1 MILDNERE
9 VQREF
14 NAVYNHLV
22 ELKYALDQKK
32 DSRSNRILGLIR
44 RIEELIHESEVDW
57 YQELVQGKWMKWSK
71 TSSEVEKIKPSSWPN
86 TEYAHQSLK
95 IRFPI
100 NLHHDY
106 LIPAASP
113 KVFKRFT
120 DEDDE

>member
-44 RIEELIHESEVDW
+44 
-57 YQELVQGKWMKWSK
+57 
-71 TSSEVEKIKPSSWPN
+71 SW
-86 TEYAHQSLK
+86 
-95 IRFPI
+95 
-100 NLHHDY
+100 
-106 LIPAASP
+106 
-113 KVFKRFT
+113 FKGNG
-120 DEDDE
+120 

>member
-44 RIEELIHESEVDW
+44 RMEELIHESEVDS
-57 YQELVQGKWMKWSK
+57 YQWMVQGKWMK
-71 TSSEVEKIKPSSWPN
+71 
-86 TEYAHQSLK
+86 
-95 IRFPI
+95 
-100 NLHHDY
+100 
-106 LIPAASP
+106 
-113 KVFKRFT
+113 
-120 DEDDE
+120 

>member
-44 RIEELIHESEVDW
+44 RIEELIHESEV
-57 YQELVQGKWMKWSK
+57 
-71 TSSEVEKIKPSSWPN
+71 EKIKPSSCPN
-86 TEYAHQSLK
+86 TVYAHQTSRNRSSL
-95 IRFPI
+95 
-100 NLHHDY
+100 NLHRGC
-106 LIPAASP
+106 LNPAAIP
-113 KVFKRFT
+113 QVFKRFT